1 MEIKTL
7 NQISHVISSS
17 IIFIQGKLKIE
28 PNLVLNMEPQTTPI
42 NLSPTTPNLRMSS
55 KTHKNPAYLDDFV
68 CNTSYPIKSHLTY
81 TKLSPTYHN
90 YILQVSSIYEP
101 QFYHQ
106 DCKSVEW
113 CQAMQEEISALEANN
128 TWSIQPLPAGKK
140 SIGCRW
146 IFKFKY
152 KADGSLDRYKARL
165 VAKGYTKKLGLDF
178 VDNFSPVATLT
189 TLPVL
194 LALVAQK
201 KWRLV

>member
-1 MEIKTL
+1 
-7 NQISHVISSS
+7 
-17 IIFIQGKLKIE
+17 
-28 PNLVLNMEPQTTPI
+28 MEPQTTPI

-55 KTHKNPAYLDDFV
+55 KTHKNPAYLGDFV

-106 DCKSVEW
+106 DCKSIEW

-152 KADGSLDRYKARL
+152 KADGSLDRHKARL

>member
-1 MEIKTL
+1 MKELQSPLVSFHDDSTSVQHL
-7 NQISHVISSS
+7 E
-17 IIFIQGKLKIE
+17 IE

-42 NLSPTTPNLRMSS
+42 NLSPTTPNLRMCS

-128 TWSIQPLPAGKK
+128 TWSIQPLLAGKK